1 MAFLS
6 AMPNLYAADVERAAA
21 FYRDLLGGAETFRVP
36 AAGPVLV
43 EPYTGHGTAGPTSRT
58 RTATG

>member
-21 FYRDLLGGAETFRVP
+21 FYRDLLGAAETFRVP
-36 AAGPVLV
+36 ATGP
-43 EPYTGHGTAGPTSRT
+43 PSTSSCGS
-58 RTATG
+58 AT